1 MLSVESCLR
10 WYARKLGE
18 DEELWSLTGLL
29 HDFDYELHPEEH
41 PVWGTRLLESKGWPS
56 ELVRAIASHYEER
69 TGVAPESPLERH
81 LFACDEITG
90 FVAAVSYVRPDKDVR
105 NVEVKSVVKKL
116 KTPSFAAAVSR
127 KDLAVGADLIGLPLE
142 QHISNV
148 LAAMSADAEALGLS
162 GTAD

>member
-1 MLSVESCLR
+1 
-10 WYARKLGE
+10 
-18 DEELWSLTGLL
+18 
-29 HDFDYELHPEEH
+29 
-41 PVWGTRLLESKGWPS
+41 
-56 ELVRAIASHYEER
+56 
-69 TGVAPESPLERH
+69 
-81 LFACDEITG
+81 
-90 FVAAVSYVRPDKDVR
+90 VAAVSYVRPDKDVR